1 MGLFSS
7 SASKTVQLAPR
18 SKEQKAIEKA
28 QVPIAQGQAKIYG
41 DLIGDT
47 LSQQGLLD
55 AIYNQFYAEQNAA
68 NQAFSPEQRAQMEA
82 QQLGSVGELAGTQD
96 DILANI
102 MNMLGQGTG
111 ATQEQQQLIGQGAD
125 LAIQQGLAD
134 LGRFRDE
141 GLEAQRLNSAARG
154 LRPDDTPI
162 MNELAKVNS
171 QANMDAERLVSGIRQ
186 QQSNQLLQ
194 YPLQAGAFGMDQ
206 ANMAN
211 QIAQSRRGFE
221 ATLADQALQNRMGM
235 AQQNRASGLGLATGV
250 NMSGTIGSMVNRQLG
265 ASGTT
270 ATSNPN
276 LLGSLFGPV
285 SSVMKMIPGMPG
297 GGGGQ

>member
-7 SASKTVQLAPR
+7 SADKSVKLRPR

-28 QVPIAQGQAKIYG
+28 QVPIAQGQAQIYG
-41 DLIGDT
+41 DLVSDT
-47 LSQQGLLD
+47 LGQQGLLD

-68 NQAFSPEQRAQMEA
+68 NQAFSPDQRAQMEA
-82 QQLGSVGELAGTQD
+82 QQLGTVQDLGGTQD

-102 MNMLGQGTG
+102 MGMLQQGTG
-111 ATQEQQQLIGQGAD
+111 VTGQQRQLIGQSAD

-134 LGRFRDE
+134 LTRFRDQ
-141 GLEAQRLNSAARG
+141 GLEAIRLNSAARG

-162 MNELAKVNS
+162 TNELGNVTTQS
-171 QANMDAERLVSGIRQ
+171 NMDAEQLIRSIRGQ
-186 QQSNQLLQ
+186 QAQQELQ

-221 ATLADQALQNRMGM
+221 ATLADQALQNRLGL
-235 AQQNRASGLGLATGV
+235 ANQNRAAGLGLATGV
-250 NMSGTIGSMVNRQLG
+250 NMSGTIGAMANRQLG
-265 ASGTT
+265 ASTTT

-276 LLGSLFGPV
+276 LLGSLLGPV